1 MFNVTFSFALADVPF
16 HFIPKVFWE
25 HDKNIKRLSI
35 FWLTGYIEFNND
47 KTIRSGRDL
56 YYQMP
61 LTILCDSFTRS
72 SEIMDI
78 INENDSIDVFFEKI
92 SDYMDKNKLGSLE
105 RDENGL
111 HIICDDPSL
120 NFWEQN
126 KLKNELTRRC
136 LEDEEN
142 EEEKHTSKFI
152 IIDDEKEGRG

>member
-1 MFNVTFSFALADVPF
+1 MFNITLSFALADVPF
-16 HFIPKVFWE
+16 HFIPKFFWE
-25 HDKNIKRLSI
+25 KDNKIRRLSI
-35 FWLTGYIEFNND
+35 FWLTGYIEFSND
-47 KTIRSGRDL
+47 RTIRSGRDL

-61 LTILCDSFTRS
+61 ITILCDSYTKS

-78 INENDSIDVFFEKI
+78 INENDSIDVYFEKI
-92 SDYMDKNKLGSLE
+92 TDYMDKNKLGNQE

-136 LEDEEN
+136 LEDGNEN
-142 EEEKHTSKFI
+142 KSKLI
-152 IIDDEKEGRG
+152 IIDDEKEKQKD